1 VQLRLKRAG
10 DHYYSVAQCF
20 TASFIKKGDICEE
33 KIGRIAMRFRVR
45 TPFAANPRMEYLFE
59 RAFFSRVA
67 KYYGPKFLSIQ
78 VPSTRKDSVAKFQTN
93 FLFNLR
99 IKIDKP
105 VRLLIRIE
113 KPGNGNDIAQT
124 LAKARLASGNS
135 ASDPDGRHANS
146 D

>member
-1 VQLRLKRAG
+1 
-10 DHYYSVAQCF
+10 
-20 TASFIKKGDICEE
+20 
-33 KIGRIAMRFRVR
+33 
-45 TPFAANPRMEYLFE
+45 
-59 RAFFSRVA
+59 
-67 KYYGPKFLSIQ
+67 
-78 VPSTRKDSVAKFQTN
+78 
-93 FLFNLR
+93 LR

-113 KPGNGNDIAQT
+113 KPGNGNGIAQT

>member
-1 VQLRLKRAG
+1 
-10 DHYYSVAQCF
+10 
-20 TASFIKKGDICEE
+20 
-33 KIGRIAMRFRVR
+33 MRFRFR
-45 TPFAANPRMEYLFE
+45 TPFAANPRMKHLFE
-59 RAFFSRVA
+59 REFFSRIA
-67 KYYGPKFLSIQ
+67 KHYGPKFLSIQ
-78 VPSTRKDSVAKFQTN
+78 VPSTRKDPAAKFQTN

-105 VRLLIRIE
+105 VCLLIRIE

-124 LAKARLASGNS
+124 LAKTGLASGNS